1 MSTDTQ
7 VDVNAPAASAARA
20 KDRRAALARLGL
32 AVGAAYMAPVV
43 VHLDRASEAIAASK
57 CPPGYTKEPN
67 GSCKKNSD
75 ARLKRDLVPVAHL
88 ASGIAL
94 YRFKYHWS
102 DRLYVGVIAQE
113 VAAIVPDAVTR
124 GAGGFLEVDYGRLGL
139 ELLTWDE
146 WRATRET
153 RSAA

>member
-1 MSTDTQ
+1 MSSDTQ
-7 VDVNAPAASAARA
+7 IDVNAPAASAERA

-75 ARLKRDLVPVAHL
+75 ARLKRDVVLL
-88 ASGIAL
+88 CRLTNGIGL
-94 YRFKYHWS
+94 YRYRYHWS
-102 DRLYVGVIAQE
+102 ERLYVGVIAQE

-139 ELLTWDE
+139 SLVTWEAWLAHDAS
-146 WRATRET
+146 RA
-153 RSAA
+153 AA